1 MPTPNEWDFKI
12 MKNDVLS
19 YTQCEA
25 LVLLAAGYTDEEVAA
40 KTVVAKST
48 IARWRKS
55 PEFERLLKQAQ
66 LKYIDSALA
75 ELVKGAKEAVKE
87 LNNIITDPDVPSRTK
102 VSAISV
108 LLTHIVKMREM
119 DLEERLERIEVILD
133 GNHQSEIAEIRA
145 KN

>member
-1 MPTPNEWDFKI
+1 
-12 MKNDVLS
+12 MKNDVLT

-25 LVLLAAGYTDEEVAA
+25 LVLLAAGYTDDEVAE

-48 IARWRKS
+48 IIRWKKS

-75 ELVKGAKEAVKE
+75 ELVKGAKEAVQE
-87 LNNIITDPDVPSRTK
+87 LNNIITDSDVPSRTK

-108 LLTHIVKMREM
+108 LLSHIVKMREV
-119 DLEERLERIEVILD
+119 DLEERLERLEEIVD
-133 GNHQSEIAEIRA
+133 GNQ
-145 KN
+145 

>member
-1 MPTPNEWDFKI
+1 